1 MGYFVMDEVIFDNT
15 SVLLFDDFG
24 RDDFP
29 VVHGNEADVR
39 LGGALRF
46 PGPYSSSAG
55 AGNPYHLH
63 GPAQNS
69 P

>member
-1 MGYFVMDEVIFDNT
+1 MDEVIFDNT

-39 LGGALRF
+39 LGGAPRF
-46 PGPYSSSAG
+46 PGCNSFSVG
-55 AGNPYHLH
+55 AGNLYDLH